1 MSQQKSESPFGCCFC
16 REPLEPVPFS
26 ITDFLWVLILMKP
39 YRCPHCF
46 QCYYR
51 PFRILMAIPILGGLL
66 AVIMGRLGLL
76 PTVKSKLT
84 KQYRPSSDS
93 AAEIV
98 CPKW

>member
-1 MSQQKSESPFGCCFC
+1 
-16 REPLEPVPFS
+16 
-26 ITDFLWVLILMKP
+26 
-39 YRCPHCF
+39 
-46 QCYYR
+46 
-51 PFRILMAIPILGGLL
+51 MAIPILGGLL

-84 KQYRPSSDS
+84 KQYQPSSDS